1 MSQKKIVHL
10 GEPNW
15 LSVCFTKSLL
25 KINERSPNYKW
36 NTGMLLYKPFL
47 IGSLCKTLNLFNLI
61 LMGALCGM
69 ILLQPRN
76 NCIVELFIMILHADL
91 YRRPPFFLQIFLFKW
106 PFPWHILH
114 TVNLLCCPQLW
125 NNWHNLNVYWI
136 ISCST
141 LWWQISVSPGNDVT
155 CRLNMQWCE
164 CML

>member
-1 MSQKKIVHL
+1 
-10 GEPNW
+10 
-15 LSVCFTKSLL
+15 
-25 KINERSPNYKW
+25 
-36 NTGMLLYKPFL
+36 MLLYKPFL
-47 IGSLCKTLNLFNLI
+47 IGSLCKTLNLCNLI

-125 NNWHNLNVYWI
+125 NNWHNLNNVYWI

-155 CRLNMQWCE
+155 CLPSEYAMVWMYVVTIFSDGVNNALSRLHVLIGWLKKKKQSDM
-164 CML
+164 